1 MSATNLELITYAL
14 LKINVISESQSPSPE
29 QGVTAL
35 NVLNDT
41 LANAAADG
49 IHLGWYP
56 QTNLAATSPLQN
68 QDVGP
73 VKLVLAA
80 AMAAHYGV
88 SLSPELIAQIGAATT
103 RLEKRALKYS
113 EADMSELPRAQGP
126 YWWYGPGFGQ

>member
-1 MSATNLELITYAL
+1 MSATNLELLTYAF
-14 LKINVISESQSPSPE
+14 LKINVISESQSPSSE
-29 QGVTAL
+29 QGVTGL

-41 LANAAADG
+41 LASAAADG

-56 QTNLAATSPLQN
+56 QTNLAAVSPLQN

-80 AMAAHYGV
+80 ALAAHYGIQ
-88 SLSPELIAQIGAATT
+88 LSAELIAQIGAAVT

-126 YWWYGPGFGQ
+126 YWWYGPGFGS